1 MQHGQGTFFI
11 RIRSKTESSDSFRVP
26 ERLACKEM
34 DIRRYLSSE
43 LIFSLFSE
51 VRGRWVIWIIF
62 YIYLYI
68 GLLQRYPADLNIT
81 WTTVA
86 RNPITNDTFLRDMA
100 GPDILSLLKK
110 DYSIKVFEALNSR
123 LKRENMSKRMSLRYK
138 MDLFKDYSHP
148 EPFPEDMFLRLPNGS
163 PNQAYLM
170 LGTKGTGE

>member
-1 MQHGQGTFFI
+1 MRTNIFI
-11 RIRSKTESSDSFRVP
+11 FQ
-26 ERLACKEM
+26 
-34 DIRRYLSSE
+34 RYISTYE
-43 LIFSLFSE
+43 LF
-51 VRGRWVIWIIF
+51 F

-86 RNPITNDTFLRDMA
+86 KDPITNDTFLRDMA

-110 DYSIKVFEALNSR
+110 GYSIKVFEALNSG

>member
-1 MQHGQGTFFI
+1 M
-11 RIRSKTESSDSFRVP
+11 SKYDF
-26 ERLACKEM
+26 
-34 DIRRYLSSE
+34 
-43 LIFSLFSE
+43 
-51 VRGRWVIWIIF
+51 F
-62 YIYLYI
+62 YIYL
-68 GLLQRYPADLNIT
+68 GLLQRYPAELNIT

-86 RNPITNDTFLRDMA
+86 KDPITNDTFLRDMT

-110 DYSIKVFEALNSR
+110 DYSIKVFEALNSG
-123 LKRENMSKRMSLRYK
+123 LKRESMSKRMSLMYK

>member
-1 MQHGQGTFFI
+1 M
-11 RIRSKTESSDSFRVP
+11 
-26 ERLACKEM
+26 
-34 DIRRYLSSE
+34 
-43 LIFSLFSE
+43 SL
-51 VRGRWVIWIIF
+51 IF
-62 YIYLYI
+62 YIYLYV
-68 GLLQRYPADLNIT
+68 GLLQRYPAELNIT

-86 RNPITNDTFLRDMA
+86 KDPITNDTFLRDMT

-110 DYSIKVFEALNSR
+110 DYSIKVFEALNSG
-123 LKRENMSKRMSLRYK
+123 LKRESMSKRMSLMYK